1 MDIGIESR
9 GSGLS
14 ECGAELLKPIITRI
28 ATKGTKTHKPKKPW
42 PVSGWWHFCLC
53 VFVPFVAILGSLTL
67 FQREPYSGRSLESEF
82 DEQWMRLALNAARE
96 AQAAGEVPIGTCIVS
111 ENKLVAVCGNRTRT
125 DCDPTAHAEIVALRE
140 AASKLGNYRLPA
152 VDVYSTI
159 EPCAMCAGALI
170 QARVRRLIYGA
181 PDERAGAVTSRFRIC
196 DTDFLN
202 HRIEISAGVLEAEC
216 RALMQEFFQTRRG
229 RIVD

>member
-1 MDIGIESR
+1 
-9 GSGLS
+9 
-14 ECGAELLKPIITRI
+14 
-28 ATKGTKTHKPKKPW
+28 
-42 PVSGWWHFCLC
+42 
-53 VFVPFVAILGSLTL
+53 
-67 FQREPYSGRSLESEF
+67 
-82 DEQWMRLALNAARE
+82 MRQALAAARE
-96 AQAAGEVPIGTCIVS
+96 TENRGEVPVGTCVVHDGQVI
-111 ENKLVAVCGNRTRT
+111 AVCGNRTRT

-140 AASKLGNYRLPA
+140 AARKLGNYRLTG

-181 PDERAGAVTSRFRIC
+181 ADERAGAVTSRFRIC
-196 DTDFLN
+196 DTEFLN
-202 HRIEISAGVLEAEC
+202 HRIQISAGVLEAEC